1 MVKISDIIAEFINGH
16 LDEENEIE
24 LQRGEL
30 ALMFNCAPSQINYV
44 IETRFSPEM
53 GFFVESKRGSGGY
66 IRITRAA
73 LAEQMVMHAINSIG
87 DEIDTG
93 AACAII
99 ANILDN
105 ELIDINTAKLLATA
119 ISDKS
124 IFCAPQNLRGSL
136 RAAILKNML
145 SAIAAR

>member
-1 MVKISDIIAEFINGH
+1 MKISDIIAQFINEH
-16 LDEENEIE
+16 LDDENEIE

-30 ALMFNCAPSQINYV
+30 AVMFNCAPSQINYV

-66 IRITRAA
+66 IRITRAL
-73 LAEQMVMHAINSIG
+73 LAEQIIMHAINSIG
-87 DEIDTG
+87 DEIGTG

-99 ANILDN
+99 ANILDR
-105 ELIDINTAKLLATA
+105 ELIDISTAKLLATA
-119 ISDKS
+119 ISDKA
-124 IFCAPQNLRGSL
+124 IFCVPQLLRPTL

-145 SAIAAR
+145 SAIAAQ